1 MNNLKNSIKISLI
14 ILILAFTSCNE
25 DFLETQPL
33 TEISE
38 MALWEDPNLVRT
50 FINNIYAGVPEPFR
64 RGRLTSNLVDEADYR
79 GNTGSLN
86 FNNGV
91 ITQDA
96 TPAWISMYYD
106 LYWADFYKRIRYCNV
121 FLKNKDR
128 INSDDDALKDEM
140 EGEVRFLRAY
150 LYHKMIS
157 IWGGVPII
165 TDVYE
170 LSDDFNAPRAS
181 YEDCVN
187 FIVEECDRA
196 ANLLPEIQ
204 GGADRGRATK
214 GAALSLKSRVLLY
227 AASDL
232 YNTVVFPSYPNP
244 ELLGYTG
251 GDRRARWTAAKNAAK
266 EVIDM
271 GLYDLYKGN
280 PSAEDSVAQ
289 NISDYFI
296 TQDFTEED
304 IWYRFF
310 IEEKSQ
316 QMIGLY
322 SGPNGYH
329 GWGTQAPIGDMV
341 DAYEMND
348 GTRFDWNNPE
358 QATYPYRNRDQR
370 FYAHIFYEGAKWRT
384 RPHDAIA
391 RDPEGIIQVGI
402 WERWDN
408 NSQEIILEYGLDTRF
423 GGIEE
428 WNGSYTGYYMR
439 KFIDPKKDL
448 TYIEGGGGGYQGVP
462 FRFFRYAEILLN
474 YAEACI
480 ELGEEDEARKYINMV
495 RRRAGQPE
503 ITDSGEELRKRYR
516 NERRIE
522 LAFEEHRIHDVRR
535 WVIGPEAYK
544 PVLKANVVY
553 KLLPDKT
560 TSTVPTIT
568 HEVFQE
574 RNWSDKAYFMPITRA
589 EINKNELLIQNPGY

>member
-1 MNNLKNSIKISLI
+1 MNKSRNSIKISLI
-14 ILILAFTSCNE
+14 IFILAFASCNE

-96 TPAWISMYYD
+96 TPAWLSMYYN
-106 LYWADFYKRIRYCNV
+106 LSWADFYKNIRYCNV

-128 INSDDDALKDEM
+128 INSDDDAQKDKM

-181 YEDCVN
+181 YEYCVN
-187 FIVEECDRA
+187 FIVEECDKA
-196 ANLLPEIQ
+196 AGLLPEIQ
-204 GGADRGRATK
+204 DGADRGRATK
-214 GAALSLKSRVLLY
+214 GAALSLKSRTLLY

-232 YNTVVFPSYPNP
+232 YNSAVFPAYSNP

-251 GDRRARWTAAKNAAK
+251 GDRKSRWAAAKNAAK
-266 EVIDM
+266 DVIET
-271 GLYDLYKGN
+271 GLYSLYKGN
-280 PSAEDSVAQ
+280 PSPEDSIAQ

-296 TQDFTEED
+296 SQDFTEED

-310 IEEKSQ
+310 IEEKSR

-329 GWGTQAPIGDMV
+329 GWGTQAPAGDLV

-358 QATYPYRNRDQR
+358 QAAHPYKNRDQR

-391 RDPEGIIQVGI
+391 RDPEGVIQVGI

-408 NSQEIILEYGLDTRF
+408 NSQKIVLEYGLDTRF

-480 ELGEEDEARKYINMV
+480 ELGEEDEARVYINKV

-503 ITDSGEELRKRYR
+503 ITDSGEDLRKRYR

-544 PVLKANVVY
+544 PILKANVVY

-574 RNWSDKAYFMPITRA
+574 RSWSDKAYFMPITRA